1 MNLTI
6 SRFFKGLWIAGLLG
20 TLTVSAQETATVN
33 QNNVNVRGRAGFN
46 GEVITVL
53 RSGEPV
59 EVLDTVTLSET
70 KSGEPAKWLKI
81 ALPANTPVWV
91 HSDFI
96 DPATHA
102 VTANRLSVR
111 GGPGVNYSVLGFA
124 DKGTAV
130 SEISRKG
137 SWIEISPTPNL
148 SGYIAA
154 SMVTLAPKSATV
166 AAATPADKPTI
177 AASVTAPP
185 AETITDGTIAE
196 ATVSDGDVTEMVL
209 LVDETSIPSS
219 EPAKRAVAPP
229 VKHSLPGST
238 ATVVADPAPAIVS
251 SSPMNDRPLSDDE
264 RARQSLEDRTRAGQR
279 WYIESDTD
287 DRLLKDLP
295 EIRRRVTREGVI
307 RNTMSIQAPA
317 DYSLNSE
324 RNGTRLNYLYTT
336 STNVPLA
343 ELLGMRVRINGEEG
357 IDARWPNTP
366 VLLIKT
372 LDVIP

>member
-53 RSGEPV
+53 RFGDPV
-59 EVLDTVTLSET
+59 EVLGTVTLSKT

-81 ALPANTPVWV
+81 SLPANTPVWV

-96 DPATHA
+96 DASTHA

-111 GGPGVNYSVLGFA
+111 GGPGVDYSVLGFA
-124 DKGTAV
+124 DKGTPV

-148 SGYIAA
+148 AGYIAA
-154 SMVTLAPKSATV
+154 SMVTAAPRSATV
-166 AAATPADKPTI
+166 AAATPTATPKNSAP
-177 AASVTAPP
+177 VTAPP
-185 AETITDGTIAE
+185 AEPITDETIVE
-196 ATVSDGDVTEMVL
+196 ATVTDGDLTETVL
-209 LVDETSIPSS
+209 VVDETSIPSS
-219 EPAKRAVAPP
+219 EPAGRVATPP

-251 SSPMNDRPLSDDE
+251 SGRANDRPLSDDE
-264 RARQSLEDRTRAGQR
+264 RAHQSLEARTRAGQR

-287 DRLLKDLP
+287 DKLLKDLP

-307 RNTMSIQAPA
+307 RNTMSIQAPS
-317 DYSLNSE
+317 DYGLNSE
-324 RNGTRLNYLYTT
+324 HNGTRLNYLYTT